1 MQRQNQEAL
10 QQAIEGLT
18 NQLQLV
24 VANVDTLVYTHRNQI
39 EDTPSRSRSHIQNPL
54 FEEQGG
60 IQTRDI
66 RLDFS
71 KFNGEEPNG
80 WIYHANQFFTY
91 HQTNPHHRVLL
102 ASFHMEGK
110 ALIWFQDLEASGSI
124 TSWYGFTQSLLT
136 RFGPSILDDLMETL
150 TRLRQ
155 TTTVE
160 AYKSQFEILS
170 NQLKGLAEP
179 YKLSCFLSGLR
190 EDICFMVRMLNP
202 SNLTVAFGMAKMQE
216 ENVAAFRRSS
226 RLGSISPRP
235 FPNSPTSDM
244 KAVVPIQH
252 LSPVQMKER

>member
-24 VANVDTLVYTHRNQI
+24 VANVDTLVYTHRNQT
-39 EDTPSRSRSHIQNPL
+39 EDTPSGSRSHIQNPL

-110 ALIWFQDLEASGSI
+110 ALTWFQDLEASGSI
-124 TSWYGFTQSLLT
+124 TS
-136 RFGPSILDDLMETL
+136 
-150 TRLRQ
+150 
-155 TTTVE
+155 
-160 AYKSQFEILS
+160 
-170 NQLKGLAEP
+170 
-179 YKLSCFLSGLR
+179 
-190 EDICFMVRMLNP
+190 
-202 SNLTVAFGMAKMQE
+202 
-216 ENVAAFRRSS
+216 
-226 RLGSISPRP
+226 
-235 FPNSPTSDM
+235 
-244 KAVVPIQH
+244 
-252 LSPVQMKER
+252 